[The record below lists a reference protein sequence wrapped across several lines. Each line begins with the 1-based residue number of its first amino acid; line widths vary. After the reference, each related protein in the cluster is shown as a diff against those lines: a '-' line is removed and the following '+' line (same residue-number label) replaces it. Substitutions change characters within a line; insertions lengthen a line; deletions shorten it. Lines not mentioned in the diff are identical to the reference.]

1 MYNREPVLPV
11 DLKNG
16 LNSELASS
24 YDGLSDQDRFEAV
37 FASANTIRVDI
48 HEAARRNIKKAQEKQ
63 KHDFDYRHLSSINVK
78 VGDRILLENKR
89 RHDIKGEKFSYGWV
103 KPYTIKALN
112 KDGLASLE
120 SSKGIFLK
128 QKYNSALLKQYTEYS
143 NVEADAPDRN
153 YKERFDNLP
162 DEKPRIEVVANQS
175 RKKTSGTF
183 CLTT

>member
-1 MYNREPVLPV
+1 MIDAVLFAHRVSHYASTNYSPFSLMYDREPVLPV

-24 YDGLSDQDRFEAV
+24 YDDLSDQDRFEAV

-89 RHDIKGEKFSYGWV
+89 RHDIKGEKFSYGFV
-103 KPYTIKALN
+103 FVFI
-112 KDGLASLE
+112 S
-120 SSKGIFLK
+120 
-128 QKYNSALLKQYTEYS
+128 
-143 NVEADAPDRN
+143 VE
-153 YKERFDNLP
+153 
-162 DEKPRIEVVANQS
+162 
-175 RKKTSGTF
+175 
-183 CLTT
+183 

>member
-24 YDGLSDQDRFEAV
+24 YDDLSDQDRFEAV

-103 KPYTIKALN
+103 RPYTIKALN

-120 SSKGIFLK
+120 NSKGIFLK
-128 QKYNSALLKQYTEYS
+128 A
-143 NVEADAPDRN
+143 
-153 YKERFDNLP
+153 
-162 DEKPRIEVVANQS
+162 EVQLSSVKAVY
-175 RKKTSGTF
+175 
-183 CLTT
+183 